1 MWNQRP
7 RGANYTYF
15 CVCLGAYTDRYNTH
29 TGVCVQKVTVVLVK
43 LLWAEVPCGCVK
55 MQVLIQCVLSDKLPD
70 GDSAAESG
78 CVFCLFVSGLFCF
91 VLTYL
96 LTVRQLTFFP
106 PSQVIWEEDVDKTLQ
121 A

>member
-55 MQVLIQCVLSDKLPD
+55 MQVLIQCVWDGVREASCLTSSQMVTVLLSL
-70 GDSAAESG
+70 G
-78 CVFCLFVSGLFCF
+78 VFFVCLFLVCF
-91 VLTYL
+91 VL
-96 LTVRQLTFFP
+96 F
-106 PSQVIWEEDVDKTLQ
+106 
-121 A
+121 